1 MSAIGIPFNL
11 ESINFGILAFSLP
24 FNTHT
29 GIPCFILLHLI
40 ELCRCSIFFFFF
52 LHWGFVATLCWTSLL
67 VPFINS
73 ICSLNV
79 SVSHFGNSCNT
90 ANFFIIFIFF
100 ILLWKIHHPR
110 CHPEHL
116 WFMERSQ
123 NININRSLGEVD
135 SSLQGWLWGVQDLE
149 EVLAD
154 VVEIA
159 RELKLEVEPENVTQ
173 LLQSHGKAFSMRS
186 CFLCVYKE
194 CDFLK

>member
-116 WFMERSQ
+116 WFMERGQ
-123 NININRSLGEVD
+123 NITINRTLEDVRAASVWMTLTGSRLSIESNYRCREGGRTGIRSGAWRWD
-135 SSLQGWLWGVQDLE
+135 WAAISWQNLNEMSFFLWKSKESG
-149 EVLAD
+149 
-154 VVEIA
+154 
-159 RELKLEVEPENVTQ
+159 
-173 LLQSHGKAFSMRS
+173 LLR
-186 CFLCVYKE
+186 
-194 CDFLK
+194 